1 MRFIVVIA
9 ISLGCLGS
17 VSAQAFDI
25 SSGGA
30 PTIVGARNGSV
41 TGSSSVMGD
50 LVVTINFGE
59 VSPSNINPFVKVIV
73 PIAIRSKNPY
83 KLTVTYSGTSNANPN
98 ALQRSDIGF
107 GMNNWRAMGN
117 QSRQCNTHTFYSPF
131 QNDPSSNITLNS
143 AGRAQYPSDLTDVST
158 NTLLISGPRLSNG
171 AEPRGTTDAWIF
183 DAIFV
188 VTPQYYAA
196 GNISA
201 TLTFNISAGPNV
213 NC

>member
-1 MRFIVVIA
+1 
-9 ISLGCLGS
+9 

-30 PTIVGARNGSV
+30 PTITGATGGSV
-41 TGSSSVMGD
+41 TGSSSVTSD

-59 VSPSNINPFVKVIV
+59 VSPSNINPFVKVTV

-83 KLTVTYSGTSNANPN
+83 QVRVTYSRTNNANPN
-98 ALQRSDIGF
+98 ALQRTDIGF

-117 QSRQCNTHTFYSPF
+117 QSRQCNNHTFYAPF
-131 QNDPSSNITLNS
+131 QNDPSANRSLNA
-143 AGRAQYPSDLTDVST
+143 AGRMQYLSDLADVTT

-171 AEPRGTTDAWIF
+171 NESRGTTDAWIF

-188 VTPQYYAA
+188 VTPQFYATGA
-196 GNISA
+196 MSA